1 VLKQID
7 KYRKHCLL
15 RGSDIN
21 AKTPQKVA
29 WNLVCLPKSEGGLG
43 VINVEVHNDA
53 LLLKIFHKFFDR
65 ADIPWVHLVW
75 EKHYSNG
82 KLPNH
87 IMRGSFWWRDILKL
101 LDKFK
106 GISSVKASRGDTC
119 FLWLD
124 LWNNSVPCQ
133 DFPHLFPLEG
143 INR

>member
-87 IMRGSFWWRDILKL
+87 IMR
-101 LDKFK
+101 
-106 GISSVKASRGDTC
+106 
-119 FLWLD
+119 
-124 LWNNSVPCQ
+124 
-133 DFPHLFPLEG
+133 
-143 INR
+143 